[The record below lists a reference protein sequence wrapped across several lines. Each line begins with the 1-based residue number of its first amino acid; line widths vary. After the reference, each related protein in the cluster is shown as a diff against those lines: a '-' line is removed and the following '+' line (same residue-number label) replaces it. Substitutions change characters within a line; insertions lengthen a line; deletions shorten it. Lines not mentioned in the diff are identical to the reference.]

1 MATNLLQPFQRLSDR
16 LSALEQQLFT
26 PLNAL
31 RFLVVR
37 CLLMVSMLLTFWWL
51 CRSSL

>member
-1 MATNLLQPFQRLSDR
+1 MATNLLQPFQQLSER
-16 LSALEQQLFT
+16 LSAFEQNLFT
-26 PLNAL
+26 PGNAV

-37 CLLMVSMLLTFWWL
+37 CLLMASMLLTFWWL

>member
-1 MATNLLQPFQRLSDR
+1 VSTNLLHPFQQLSERLT
-16 LSALEQQLFT
+16 AFEQTLFT
-26 PLNAL
+26 PGNAI
-31 RFLVVR
+31 RFLLVR